1 MARLH
6 NMKYGAFQL
15 KIAFSV
21 SETFAYEAL
30 FEENQDALHLPLVKF
45 NTLLSSVKN
54 NNRSE

>member
-1 MARLH
+1 
-6 NMKYGAFQL
+6 MKYGAFQL

-45 NTLLSSVKN
+45 NTLLSSVNN